1 MITKGQETKQTIL
14 DEAVDLAST
23 VGLEQLTI
31 GGLASA
37 VGLSKSGL
45 FAHFKSKEQLQI
57 QVLETAAQRFIDFVI
72 APAIKAP
79 RGEPRVRALMD
90 TWLRW
95 HDEQPGGCVIQS
107 AAIEMDDRPGPVR
120 DYVVEN
126 QQQWMGV
133 ISRAAQIAVEE
144 GHFRGDLDL
153 DQFAYEFLSVGLA
166 YQHSSGLLNTPNS
179 RERALRSFDGVVER
193 ARA

>member
-1 MITKGQETKQTIL
+1 MSKGEETRQAIL
-14 DEAVDLAST
+14 TEAVTLAST

-31 GGLASA
+31 GSLASA

-57 QVLETAAQRFIDFVI
+57 QVLAAAAARFIEFVI
-72 APAIKAP
+72 RPAVKAP

-126 QQQWMGV
+126 QRQWLAV
-133 ISRAAQIAVEE
+133 IKRAAQIAVEE
-144 GHFRGDLDL
+144 GHFRPDFDL
-153 DQFAYEFLSVGLA
+153 DQFAYDFLSIGLA
-166 YQHSSGLLNTPNS
+166 YQHASGLLQMSRS
-179 RERALRSFDGVVER
+179 RERALASFDGVIER

>member
-1 MITKGQETKQTIL
+1 MSKGEETRQAIL
-14 DEAVDLAST
+14 SEAVTLAST

-57 QVLETAAQRFIDFVI
+57 QVLAAAAERFVDFVI
-72 APAIKAP
+72 RPAVKAP

-120 DYVVEN
+120 DYVVDN
-126 QQQWMGV
+126 QQQWLAV
-133 ISRAAQIAVEE
+133 IKRAAQIAVEE
-144 GHFRGDLDL
+144 GHFRPDFDL
-153 DQFAYEFLSVGLA
+153 DQFAYEFLSIGLA
-166 YQHSSGLLNTPNS
+166 YQHGSGLLQMPRS
-179 RERALRSFDGVVER
+179 RERALTSFDGVIER